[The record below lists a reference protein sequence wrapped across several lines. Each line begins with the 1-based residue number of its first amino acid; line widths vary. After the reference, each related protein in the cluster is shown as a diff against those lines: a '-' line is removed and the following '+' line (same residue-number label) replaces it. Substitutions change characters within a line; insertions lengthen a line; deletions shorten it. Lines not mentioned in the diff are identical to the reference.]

1 MLFFIVCIADSLS
14 AVARRASQ
22 IPFRVSFSFA
32 LAFLASQCAFSYA
45 RVFLSAARVLT
56 LSSDSK
62 CALELKILCNSFSEA
77 QINAVDFESV
87 CFFGTF
93 PKFAH
98 PDAHFVRNC
107 APEISAAQYKL
118 SSLVPHAI
126 PTLHMCTSTVFE
138 SAT

>member
-22 IPFRVSFSFA
+22 ISFRVSFSFA

-45 RVFLSAARVLT
+45 RVFLSAALA

-62 CALELKILCNSFSEA
+62 CALELEILCNSFSEA
-77 QINAVDFESV
+77 RINVVDFESAR
-87 CFFGTF
+87 FFGTF
-93 PKFAH
+93 PKCAR
-98 PDAHFVRNC
+98 PDAHFVRNS

-118 SSLVPHAI
+118 SSLI
-126 PTLHMCTSTVFE
+126 RQNLRCNK
-138 SAT
+138 